1 MPRDIPLE
9 RLRNLGIMAHVD
21 AGKTTLAERLLVF
34 SGRIRRAGEVH
45 DGNTVLDHLPEER
58 RRGITITAAATTV
71 SWTPT
76 TGAQEGVAH
85 RLQLIDTPGHID
97 FTVEVERSLRVLD
110 GAVFVLDAACGVECQ
125 SETVFRQADKHGV
138 PSLVFV
144 NKIDKPGADVDLCV
158 RELRERLGARPALV
172 QLSARGGTVVLDV
185 LRRVALVFEEA
196 DRGRTCVP
204 EPLAGEE
211 LARVEA
217 ARASLVELLAEFDD
231 EVMEGFCAGT
241 EVSTTALER
250 ALRKGTLSSAILVV
264 LVGSAL
270 KNRGIQPLLDA
281 VVAYLPSP
289 ADLPPVMGTNREG
302 AVAVRPHDD
311 EPLVALAFKTVSDRS
326 AGVVSFLR
334 IYAGTLVAGQQ
345 VLVSSKGVRERVGRM
360 FLLHAA
366 EREEISEARTGAI
379 VAVTGLRA
387 LRTGD
392 TLCAPQHPVVLEAID
407 APDPVVEVAIEPRTA
422 SDREHLSP
430 AIGRLLV
437 EDPSIRVSTHPE
449 TGQMI
454 LAGMGQLHLQVVVDR
469 LRSAHDVE
477 VVTGTPRVAYR
488 ETVATTA
495 RAEWRHVQQNGG
507 AGQFAVVTLV
517 VGPSARGTGV
527 TFVDETVGGVVP
539 REFVPAVEKGVR
551 GAAQRGVFAGH
562 PVTDVVVRLVDGDFH
577 VKDSD
582 AAAFEVAGS
591 RAFQAAVRGAGCVL
605 LEPVAALE
613 VTVPATMVGP
623 VTGDLASRRGLVRGV
638 TPRGSVVVVD
648 GRAPLAATFDYVSRL
663 RGMTGGRGGAMVRV
677 DGYEPVP
684 TALARTLLE
693 AS

>member
-125 SETVFRQADKHGV
+125 SETVFRQAEKHRV

-172 QLSARGGTVVLDV
+172 QLSARDGTVVLDV
-185 LRRVALVFEEA
+185 LRRVAMVFEE
-196 DRGRTCVP
+196 RTCRL
-204 EPLAGEE
+204 ESLAGEE
-211 LARVEA
+211 LSRVET
-217 ARASLVELLAEFDD
+217 ARASLVELLAELDD

-289 ADLPPVMGTNREG
+289 ADLPPVLGTSQDG
-302 AVAVRPHDD
+302 AVEVRPHDE

-366 EREEISEARTGAI
+366 EREEIAEARTGAI

-392 TLCAPQHPVVLEAID
+392 TLCAPRHPVVLEAID
-407 APDPVVEVAIEPRTA
+407 APEPVVELAIEPRTA

-437 EDPSIRVSTHPE
+437 EDPSIRVSTHEE

-454 LAGMGQLHLQVVVDR
+454 LAGMGQLHLQIVVDR

-527 TFVDETVGGVVP
+527 AFVDETVGGVVP
-539 REFVPAVEKGVR
+539 RELVPAVEKGVR
-551 GAAQRGVFAGH
+551 NAAQRGVFAGH

-613 VTVPATMVGP
+613 VTVPATMVGA
-623 VTGDLASRRGLVRGV
+623 VTGDLASRRGLVRGL
-638 TPRGSVVVVD
+638 TPRGSAVVVD

-663 RGMTGGRGGAMVRV
+663 RGMTGGRGGATVRV

-693 AS
+693 A